1 MSQNDL
7 DGDDDDLKNE
17 VVPGEDLD
25 HIPGWEGDVEEEAN
39 LAREI
44 FFFCHLPEHDGDD
57 DDNDDDDNNEEDVD
71 DDEDDGDDDDN
82 DDDDNNEEDID
93 DDGNLIVL
101 AASMR

>member
-1 MSQNDL
+1 MIRK

-25 HIPGWEGDVEEEAN
+25 HIPGWEGDVEEKAN

-57 DDNDDDDNNEEDVD
+57 NH
-71 DDEDDGDDDDN
+71 DDGDDDH
-82 DDDDNNEEDID
+82 DDDDDD
-93 DDGNLIVL
+93 HDDGEDDLQQEGDIYDCDL
-101 AASMR
+101 R